1 MAQFELYFSDLTEHA
16 QQVFLKTAGLKS
28 AEEMNYDVFPIT
40 TIEFEDVEEEG

>member
-28 AEEMNYDVFPIT
+28 AEEGNYDVFPIT
-40 TIEFEDVEEEG
+40 TIEFEEEE